1 MNDQIENIWTC
12 WSILISLKSGTI
24 WHYISLDV
32 MQKKIHSN
40 PYENSLQ
47 KFFKIKEK
55 IKSKYNH
62 ASRSNYQFIG
72 NMK

>member
-1 MNDQIENIWTC
+1 
-12 WSILISLKSGTI
+12 
-24 WHYISLDV
+24 